1 MINISLVLSMRKKP
15 YKNKITIMALI
26 AGTIAAVAVTSSVS
40 FFNYKAEAT
49 TPTTSTLVQVGG
61 GNATWFFFGYNP
73 QKVEIQA
80 GATVVWNVPSSLT
93 AEPHTVTFV
102 FNNKTMTYRDAPF
115 GVPTPTKFMP
125 LPPSSNSQPIVIP
138 GNNRGMNTVILVNG
152 RVFNPTLIDYSG
164 NVKLSAPNAD
174 FTISGKEQYVN
185 SGWLLP
191 KGNLP
196 PGTSNTFSVTFEKAG
211 TYNYLCILHPWMTGT
226 VIVK

>member
-1 MINISLVLSMRKKP
+1 MGKRS

-26 AGTIAAVAVTSSVS
+26 AGMIAAVAVTSSVS
-40 FFNYKAEAT
+40 FFSYIEEAIAT
-49 TPTTSTLVQVGG
+49 TTTNANTQVQVGG

-73 QKVEIQA
+73 QKVEIKA

-115 GVPTPTKFMP
+115 GFPTLTKFMS
-125 LPPSSNSQPIVIP
+125 LPPSSNSRPIVSP
-138 GNNRGMNTVILVNG
+138 GSNGGMNTVILVNG
-152 RVFNPTLIDYSG
+152 RVFNPTLINSAG
-164 NVKLSAPNAD
+164 NVKLSAPNAKV
-174 FTISGKEQYVN
+174 TISGNEQYVN

>member
-1 MINISLVLSMRKKP
+1 MGKRS

-26 AGTIAAVAVTSSVS
+26 AGMIATVVVTSSVS
-40 FFNYKAEAT
+40 FFSYIEEAIAT
-49 TPTTSTLVQVGG
+49 TTTNANTQVQVGG

-73 QKVEIQA
+73 QKVEIKA

-115 GVPTPTKFMP
+115 GFPTLTKFMS
-125 LPPSSNSQPIVIP
+125 LPPSSNSRPIVSP
-138 GNNRGMNTVILVNG
+138 GSNGGMNTVILVNG
-152 RVFNPTLIDYSG
+152 RVFNPTLINSAG
-164 NVKLSAPNAD
+164 NVKLSAPNAKV
-174 FTISGKEQYVN
+174 TISGNEQYVN

-211 TYNYLCILHPWMTGT
+211 TYNYLCILHPWMKGK
-226 VIVK
+226 VIVH

>member
-1 MINISLVLSMRKKP
+1 MGKRS

-26 AGTIAAVAVTSSVS
+26 AGMIAAVVVTSSVS
-40 FFNYKAEAT
+40 FFSYIEEAIAT
-49 TPTTSTLVQVGG
+49 TTTNANTQVQVGG

-73 QKVEIQA
+73 QKVEIKA

-115 GVPTPTKFMP
+115 GFPTLTKFMS
-125 LPPSSNSQPIVIP
+125 LPPSSNSRPIVSP
-138 GNNRGMNTVILVNG
+138 GSNGGMNTVILVNG
-152 RVFNPTLIDYSG
+152 RVFNPTLINSAG
-164 NVKLSAPNAD
+164 NVKLSAPNAKV
-174 FTISGKEQYVN
+174 TISGNEQYVN

>member
-1 MINISLVLSMRKKP
+1 
-15 YKNKITIMALI
+15 
-26 AGTIAAVAVTSSVS
+26 
-40 FFNYKAEAT
+40 
-49 TPTTSTLVQVGG
+49 
-61 GNATWFFFGYNP
+61 
-73 QKVEIQA
+73 
-80 GATVVWNVPSSLT
+80 
-93 AEPHTVTFV
+93 
-102 FNNKTMTYRDAPF
+102 MTYRDAPF

-152 RVFNPTLIDYSG
+152 RVFNPTLIDSSG

-174 FTISGKEQYVN
+174 FTISGNEQYVN

>member
-1 MINISLVLSMRKKP
+1 
-15 YKNKITIMALI
+15 
-26 AGTIAAVAVTSSVS
+26 
-40 FFNYKAEAT
+40 
-49 TPTTSTLVQVGG
+49 
-61 GNATWFFFGYNP
+61 
-73 QKVEIQA
+73 
-80 GATVVWNVPSSLT
+80 
-93 AEPHTVTFV
+93 
-102 FNNKTMTYRDAPF
+102 MTYRDAPF

-152 RVFNPTLIDYSG
+152 RVFNPTLIDSSG
-164 NVKLSAPNAD
+164 NVNLSAPNAD
-174 FTISGKEQYVN
+174 FTISGNEQYVN

-196 PGTSNTFSVTFEKAG
+196 PGTSNTFSVTFEKDG

>member
-1 MINISLVLSMRKKP
+1 MINISSVLSMCRKT
-15 YKNKITIMALI
+15 YKNKITILALV
-26 AGTIAAVAVTSSVS
+26 AGTISAVVFTSSIS
-40 FFNYKAEAT
+40 FFSYNAEAT
-49 TPTTSTLVQVGG
+49 IPRTSTQVEVGG

-73 QKVEIQA
+73 QKVEIKA
-80 GATVVWNVPSSLT
+80 GATVVWNVASSLT

-115 GVPTPTKFMP
+115 SVPTPTKFMS

-138 GNNRGMNTVILVNG
+138 GSSKGMNTVLLVNG
-152 RVFNPTLIDYSG
+152 RVFNPTLIDSPG
-164 NVKLSAPNAD
+164 NVKLSAPNAK
-174 FTISGKEQYVN
+174 FTISGNEQYVN

-211 TYNYLCILHPWMTGT
+211 TYDYVCMLHPWMTGT